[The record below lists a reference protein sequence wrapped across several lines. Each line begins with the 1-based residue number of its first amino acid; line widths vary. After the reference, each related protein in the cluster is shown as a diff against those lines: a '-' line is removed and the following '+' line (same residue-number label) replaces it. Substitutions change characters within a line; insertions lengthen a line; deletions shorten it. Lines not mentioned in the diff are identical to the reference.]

1 MSPTL
6 SALLCLGLYLGHR
19 MRAQEGPLPRP
30 FLRAESGSLSPLGS
44 RVTFRCRGPP
54 GIAGFR
60 LVKDL
65 GHELKVIDS
74 VQSEEAEVEFSIP
87 RMTLNDTGN
96 YCCRYRTASRWSE
109 RSDPLELVVTGV
121 YYPPSLSAWPNSTVA
136 PGHNVTLQCHSQLF
150 HDWFVLYKDRAQ
162 VTQATGQPH
171 GRGSQA
177 SFLIPAVT
185 SAHGGTYRCYSFQ
198 SDSPHWWSFP
208 TDPLEL
214 RVTGS
219 KSGQSW
225 GSRQGLPP
233 GLSGLPRPGPDPAPS
248 SSTETNTENPEGQN
262 WLFVFILDF
271 PGLSKKHASILLG
284 TSALLIPFLL
294 LLLLLFHHWAR
305 ISNGCRGTEIK
316 KTPRSSNPAV
326 SLMDKS
332 LCE

>member
-214 RVTGS
+214 RVT
-219 KSGQSW
+219 
-225 GSRQGLPP
+225 
-233 GLSGLPRPGPDPAPS
+233 
-248 SSTETNTENPEGQN
+248 ETNTENPEGQN
-262 WLFVFILDF
+262 WLF
-271 PGLSKKHASILLG
+271 G
-284 TSALLIPFLL
+284 
-294 LLLLLFHHWAR
+294 
-305 ISNGCRGTEIK
+305 NGCRGTEIK